1 MAVGVRGH
9 RRRRVA
15 LGVGVPVVLVLALAQ
30 VLLPGLAAKRV
41 SARVA
46 RYGTVKSVHV
56 SAWPAIELLWG
67 KADSVDLRVGSFTA
81 TPAQMVAQLW
91 EARGVNDMT
100 VSVDTATF
108 SESALPRGLTIGN
121 LRTTKHGTAIHTS
134 ATFTQSQLDAALPSG
149 VQIEPTASGGGEVEA
164 HVSGGLFGLQASIS
178 ALVRP
183 VDGRLIAEPRGLPF
197 GGLATITLFEDPHL
211 KINAVGI
218 TVSSR
223 SPLTYR
229 LSLTAS
235 LT

>member
-1 MAVGVRGH
+1 MAVRVRGH
-9 RRRRVA
+9 RRRRIA
-15 LGVGVPVVLVLALAQ
+15 LGVCVPTVLVLALAQ
-30 VLLPGLAAKRV
+30 ALLPGLAAKRV

-67 KADSVDLRVGSFTA
+67 KADSVDLRVGALTA
-81 TPAQMVAQLW
+81 TSAQLVAQLW
-91 EARGVNDMT
+91 EARGIDDMT
-100 VSVDTATF
+100 VSADTATF
-108 SESALPRGLTIGN
+108 SEPALPRGLTIDD
-121 LRTTKHGTAIHTS
+121 LHTTKRGATIHTS
-134 ATFTQSQLDAALPSG
+134 ATLTQSQLDAALPSG
-149 VQIEPTASGGGEVEA
+149 FQIEPTASGGGEVEA

-183 VDGRLIAEPRGLPF
+183 AEGRLIAEPRGLPF
-197 GGLATITLFEDPHL
+197 GGIATITLFEDPHL

-235 LT
+235 LR